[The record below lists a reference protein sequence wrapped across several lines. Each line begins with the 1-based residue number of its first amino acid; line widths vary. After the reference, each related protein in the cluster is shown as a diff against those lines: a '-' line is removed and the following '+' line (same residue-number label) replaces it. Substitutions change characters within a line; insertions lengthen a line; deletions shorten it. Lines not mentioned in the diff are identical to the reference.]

1 MRYNFTTICSC
12 IWAYIDN
19 VREMAL
25 PIKNSFVLSQKQGTF
40 AELRPNHFHA
50 GIDIKT
56 KGTEGFN
63 VYSIGDG
70 YISRIQITHGG
81 YGKALYIKHDNG
93 QSSVYAHLKKYSP
106 KIEKIVKEI
115 QYSNESYTFRVYPKE
130 NEIRIS
136 EKELIGYSGNTG
148 RSYGPH
154 LHYELRDDK
163 DRPINPLKYKNYTVL
178 DTIPPVVL
186 GLHYKEIPQNSING
200 SNSSFKNLKLTKI
213 SSKLFISD
221 TLNTSGLIGFGVNSY
236 DRMNN
241 TWNKMGLSN
250 IKANLNGE
258 QVFEMNL
265 NSFSYEEWRHINTFI
280 DYASYKNKKIR
291 IQKLYIEDYNPLD
304 MYNRSLGNGVINIT
318 NQDKVYLYAIRLF
331 DYNKNYT
338 EILVPIS
345 WKEKINYKT
354 KELES
359 DNIYSINKDSV
370 YNLLFASSSIK
381 LSKNTFYTDKE
392 IEITERNNIL
402 SIDED
407 SIPVLKEITIKF
419 NTDRY
424 NDSLVNKTYIAKLE
438 KDDKSSFVSNSL
450 KNDNLIADIKLLG
463 DYMIK
468 VDSIPPSINLIDIE
482 DSQWISNRDK
492 LQIKINDKN
501 SGISSY
507 RGTLNNKWILLEYNP
522 MKGILTY
529 DFDDN
534 INNSEPKNILKVNVT
549 DNVGNTKHLEKV
561 FFRTVKK

>member
-1 MRYNFTTICSC
+1 MRYYLLTIFFLFNS
-12 IWAYIDN
+12 IINSQNSGDYPLDI
-19 VREMAL
+19 
-25 PIKNSFVLSQKQGTF
+25 PIILSGTF

-115 QYSNESYTFRVYPKE
+115 QYSNESYTLRVYPKE

-258 QVFEMNL
+258 QVFDMNL

-291 IQKLYIEDYNPLD
+291 IQKLYIEEYNPLD
-304 MYNRSLGNGVINIT
+304 MYNRSLGNGVINIK

-338 EILVPIS
+338 EILIPIS

-392 IEITERNNIL
+392 IEITERDNIL

-450 KNDNLIADIKLLG
+450 KNYNLIADIKLLG

-482 DSQWISNRDK
+482 DSQWISNKDK

-507 RGTLNNKWILLEYNP
+507 RGTLNDKWILLEYNP

>member
-1 MRYNFTTICSC
+1 MRYYLLTIFFLFNS
-12 IWAYIDN
+12 IINSQNSGDYPLDI
-19 VREMAL
+19 
-25 PIKNSFVLSQKQGTF
+25 PIILSGTF

-258 QVFEMNL
+258 QVFDMNL

-304 MYNRSLGNGVINIT
+304 MYNRSLGNGVINIK

-507 RGTLNNKWILLEYNP
+507 RGTLNDKWILLEYNP

>member
-1 MRYNFTTICSC
+1 MRYYLLTIFFLLNS
-12 IWAYIDN
+12 IIYSQNSGDYPLDI
-19 VREMAL
+19 
-25 PIKNSFVLSQKQGTF
+25 PIILSGTF

-163 DRPINPLKYKNYTVL
+163 DRPINPLEYKNYTIL

-186 GLHYKEIPQNSING
+186 GLHYKEIPQNSISG
-200 SNSSFKNLKLTKI
+200 SNSSFKNLKITKI
-213 SSKLFISD
+213 SNNLFISD

-241 TWNKMGLSN
+241 TWNKMGLSDIN
-250 IKANLNGE
+250 ANLDGE
-258 QVFEMNL
+258 EVFDMNL
-265 NSFSYEEWRHINTFI
+265 NSFSYDEWRHINTFI

-291 IQKLYIEDYNPLD
+291 IQKLYIEDYNPLN
-304 MYNRSLGNGVINIT
+304 MYNRSLGNGVINIK
-318 NQDKVYLYAIRLF
+318 NQDKVYLYTIRLF

-338 EILVPIS
+338 EILVPIL
-345 WKEKINYKT
+345 WKEKTNYRTNGLK
-354 KELES
+354 S

-392 IEITERNNIL
+392 IEIIERDNIL

-438 KDDKSSFVSNSL
+438 KEDKSSFVSNNL
-450 KNDNLIADIKLLG
+450 KNGKLTADIKLLG

-468 VDSIPPSINLIDIE
+468 VDSIPPNINLIDVE

-507 RGTLNNKWILLEYNP
+507 RGTLNDKWILLEYNP

-529 DFDDN
+529 DFNDN

-549 DNVGNTKHLEKV
+549 DNVGNTKYLEKV

>member
-1 MRYNFTTICSC
+1 MRYYLLTIFFLLNS
-12 IWAYIDN
+12 IIYSQNSGDYPLDI
-19 VREMAL
+19 
-25 PIKNSFVLSQKQGTF
+25 PIILSGTF

-136 EKELIGYSGNTG
+136 EKEMIGYSGNTG

-154 LHYELRDDK
+154 LHYELRDEK
-163 DRPINPLKYKNYTVL
+163 DRPINPLEYKNYPIL
-178 DTIPPVVL
+178 DTIPPEVL
-186 GLHYKEIPQNSING
+186 GLHYKEIPQNSIGG
-200 SNSSFKNLKLTKI
+200 SNSSFKNLKITKI
-213 SSKLFISD
+213 SEKLFISD

-241 TWNKMGLSN
+241 TWNKMGLSD
-250 IKANLNGE
+250 IKVNLDGE
-258 QVFEMNL
+258 EVFDMNL
-265 NSFSYEEWRHINTFI
+265 NSFSYDEWRHINTFI

-291 IQKLYIEDYNPLD
+291 IQKLYIEDYNPLN
-304 MYNRSLGNGVINIT
+304 MYNRSLGNGIINIK
-318 NQDKVYLYAIRLF
+318 NQDEVYLYAIRLF

-338 EILVPIS
+338 EILVPIL
-345 WKEKINYKT
+345 WKEKTNYRTNGLKS
-354 KELES
+354 E
-359 DNIYSINKDSV
+359 NIYSINKDSV
-370 YNLLFASSSIK
+370 YNLLFASSSVK
-381 LSKNTFYTDKE
+381 LNDNTFYTDKE
-392 IEITERNNIL
+392 IEIIERDNIL

-438 KDDKSSFVSNSL
+438 KDDKSSFVSNNL
-450 KNDNLIADIKLLG
+450 KNGKLTANIKLLG

-468 VDSIPPSINLIDIE
+468 VDSIPPTVNLIDVE
-482 DSQWISNRDK
+482 NNQWISNKDK
-492 LQIKINDKN
+492 LQIKISDKN

-507 RGTLNNKWILLEYNP
+507 RGTLNDKWILLEYNP

-534 INNSEPKNILKVNVT
+534 INNSEAKNILKVNVT
-549 DNVGNTKHLEKV
+549 DNVGNAKLLEKV

>member
-1 MRYNFTTICSC
+1 MRYYLLTIFFLLNS
-12 IWAYIDN
+12 IIYSQNSGDYPLDI
-19 VREMAL
+19 
-25 PIKNSFVLSQKQGTF
+25 PIILSGTF

-163 DRPINPLKYKNYTVL
+163 DRPINPLEYKNYTIS

-186 GLHYKEIPQNSING
+186 GLHYKEIPQNSISG
-200 SNSSFKNLKLTKI
+200 SNSSFKNLKITKI
-213 SSKLFISD
+213 SNNLFISD

-241 TWNKMGLSN
+241 TWNKMGLSD
-250 IKANLNGE
+250 IKANLDGE
-258 QVFEMNL
+258 EVFDMNL
-265 NSFSYEEWRHINTFI
+265 NSFSYDEWRHINTFI

-291 IQKLYIEDYNPLD
+291 IQKLYIEDYNPLN
-304 MYNRSLGNGVINIT
+304 MYNRSLGNGVINIK
-318 NQDKVYLYAIRLF
+318 NQDKVYLYSIRLF

-338 EILVPIS
+338 EILVPIL
-345 WKEKINYKT
+345 WKEKTNYRTNGLK
-354 KELES
+354 S

-370 YNLLFASSSIK
+370 YNLLFASSSVK
-381 LSKNTFYTDKE
+381 LSDNTFYADKE
-392 IEITERNNIL
+392 IEIIERDNIL

-438 KDDKSSFVSNSL
+438 KDDKSSFVSNNL
-450 KNDNLIADIKLLG
+450 KNGKLTADIKLLG

-468 VDSIPPSINLIDIE
+468 VDSIPPTVNLIDVE
-482 DSQWISNRDK
+482 NNQWISNKDK
-492 LQIKINDKN
+492 LQIKISDKN

-507 RGTLNNKWILLEYNP
+507 RGTLNDKWILLEYNP

-534 INNSEPKNILKVNVT
+534 INNSEAKNILKVNVT
-549 DNVGNTKHLEKV
+549 DNVGNAKLLEKV

>member
-1 MRYNFTTICSC
+1 MRYYLLTIFFLFNS
-12 IWAYIDN
+12 IINSQNSGDYPLDI
-19 VREMAL
+19 
-25 PIKNSFVLSQKQGTF
+25 PIILSGTF

-154 LHYELRDDK
+154 LHYELRDDI

-178 DTIPPVVL
+178 DTIPPKVL
-186 GLHYKEIPQNSING
+186 SLHYKEIPQNSISG
-200 SNSSFKNLKLTKI
+200 SNSSFKNLKFTKI
-213 SSKLFISD
+213 SNKLFISD
-221 TLNTSGLIGFGVNSY
+221 TLNTRGLIGFGVNSY

-250 IKANLNGE
+250 IKVNLDGE
-258 QVFEMNL
+258 QLFDMNL
-265 NSFSYEEWRHINTFI
+265 NSFSYDEWRHINTFI

-304 MYNRSLGNGVINIT
+304 MYNRSLGNGIINIK
-318 NQDKVYLYAIRLF
+318 NQDKVYIYAIRLF

-359 DNIYSINKDSV
+359 DNFYSINKDSV

-392 IEITERNNIL
+392 IEIIEKDNIL

-450 KNDNLIADIKLLG
+450 KNDKLRADIKLLG
-463 DYMIK
+463 DYMVK

-507 RGTLNNKWILLEYNP
+507 RGTLNDKWILLEYNP

-549 DNVGNTKHLEKV
+549 DNVGNTKHIEKV
-561 FFRTVKK
+561 FFRKVKK

>member
-1 MRYNFTTICSC
+1 MRYYLLTIFFLFNS
-12 IWAYIDN
+12 IINSQNSGDYPLDI
-19 VREMAL
+19 
-25 PIKNSFVLSQKQGTF
+25 PIILSGTF

-154 LHYELRDDK
+154 LHYELRDNK

-258 QVFEMNL
+258 QVFDMNL

-304 MYNRSLGNGVINIT
+304 MYNRSLGNGVINIKK
-318 NQDKVYLYAIRLF
+318 QDKVYLYAIRLF

-392 IEITERNNIL
+392 IEITERDNIL

-507 RGTLNNKWILLEYNP
+507 RGTLNDKWILLEYNP

-529 DFDDN
+529 DFNDN
-534 INNSEPKNILKVNVT
+534 INNSEPKNILKVNIT
-549 DNVGNTKHLEKV
+549 DNVGNTKYLEKV

>member
-1 MRYNFTTICSC
+1 MRYYLLTIFFLLNS
-12 IWAYIDN
+12 IIYSQNSGDYPLDI
-19 VREMAL
+19 
-25 PIKNSFVLSQKQGTF
+25 PIILSGTF

-163 DRPINPLKYKNYTVL
+163 DRPINPLEYKNYTIL

-186 GLHYKEIPQNSING
+186 GLHYKEIPQNSISG
-200 SNSSFKNLKLTKI
+200 SNSSFKNLKITKI
-213 SSKLFISD
+213 SNNLFISD
-221 TLNTSGLIGFGVNSY
+221 TLSTSGLIGFGVNSY

-241 TWNKMGLSN
+241 TWNKMGLSDIN
-250 IKANLNGE
+250 ANLDGE
-258 QVFEMNL
+258 EVFDMNL
-265 NSFSYEEWRHINTFI
+265 NSFSYDEWRHINTFI

-291 IQKLYIEDYNPLD
+291 IQKLYIEDYNPLN
-304 MYNRSLGNGVINIT
+304 MYNRSLGNGIINIK
-318 NQDKVYLYAIRLF
+318 NQDKVYLYTIRLF

-338 EILVPIS
+338 EILVPIL
-345 WKEKINYKT
+345 WKEKTNYKINGL
-354 KELES
+354 KS
-359 DNIYSINKDSV
+359 DNIYSINKDSI

-381 LSKNTFYTDKE
+381 LSNNTFYTDKE
-392 IEITERNNIL
+392 IEIIERDNIL

-424 NDSLVNKTYIAKLE
+424 NDSLVNKIYIAKLDKE
-438 KDDKSSFVSNSL
+438 DKSSFVSNNL
-450 KNDNLIADIKLLG
+450 KNGKLTADIKLLG

-482 DSQWISNRDK
+482 DSQWISNRDR

-501 SGISSY
+501 SGINSY
-507 RGTLNNKWILLEYNP
+507 RGTLNDKWILLEYNP

-529 DFDDN
+529 DFNDN

-549 DNVGNTKHLEKV
+549 DNVGNTKYLEKV

>member
-1 MRYNFTTICSC
+1 MRYYLLTIFFLLNS
-12 IWAYIDN
+12 IIYSQNSGDYPLDI
-19 VREMAL
+19 
-25 PIKNSFVLSQKQGTF
+25 PIILSGTF

-163 DRPINPLKYKNYTVL
+163 DRPINPLEYKNYTIL

-186 GLHYKEIPQNSING
+186 GLHYKEIPQNSISG
-200 SNSSFKNLKLTKI
+200 SNSSFKNLKITKI
-213 SSKLFISD
+213 SNNLFISD

-241 TWNKMGLSN
+241 TWNKMGLSDIN
-250 IKANLNGE
+250 ANLDGE
-258 QVFEMNL
+258 EVFDMNL
-265 NSFSYEEWRHINTFI
+265 NSFSYDEWRHINTFI

-291 IQKLYIEDYNPLD
+291 IQKLYIEDYNPLN
-304 MYNRSLGNGVINIT
+304 MYNRSLGNGVINIK
-318 NQDKVYLYAIRLF
+318 NQDKVYLYSIRLF

-338 EILVPIS
+338 EILVPIL
-345 WKEKINYKT
+345 WKEKTNYIT
-354 KELES
+354 KGLES
-359 DNIYSINKDSV
+359 DNIYSINKDSE
-370 YNLLFASSSIK
+370 YNLLFGSSSIK
-381 LSKNTFYTDKE
+381 LSKNTFYTNKE
-392 IEITERNNIL
+392 IEIIERDNIL

-438 KDDKSSFVSNSL
+438 NEDKSSFVSNNL
-450 KNDNLIADIKLLG
+450 KNGKLIADIKLLG

-468 VDSIPPSINLIDIE
+468 VDSIPPNINLIDIE

-507 RGTLNNKWILLEYNP
+507 RGTLNDKWILLEYNP

-529 DFDDN
+529 DFNDN

-549 DNVGNTKHLEKV
+549 DNVGNTKYLEKV

>member
-1 MRYNFTTICSC
+1 MRYYLLTIFFLFNS
-12 IWAYIDN
+12 IINSQNSGDYPLDI
-19 VREMAL
+19 
-25 PIKNSFVLSQKQGTF
+25 PIILSGTF

-93 QSSVYAHLKKYSP
+93 QSSVYAHLKKYSH

-258 QVFEMNL
+258 QVFDMNL

-304 MYNRSLGNGVINIT
+304 MYNRSLGNGVINIK

-338 EILVPIS
+338 EILIPVS

-381 LSKNTFYTDKE
+381 LSKNTFYTYKE
-392 IEITERNNIL
+392 IEITERDNIL

-450 KNDNLIADIKLLG
+450 KNDNLIADIKILG

-507 RGTLNNKWILLEYNP
+507 RGTLNDKWILLEYNP

-534 INNSEPKNILKVNVT
+534 INNSEPKNILKINVT